1 MNVPTI
7 TMEPAEA
14 KEKLKAYRRELHH
27 QADATY
33 QAAADGYKAL
43 ADGFTLIDINQA
55 ITTGGYF
62 VNGFPKLA
70 IARADQKAVRCQL
83 NRSEVRFDCTN
94 YGRRWAAGLEV
105 VISDEAVSNVAG
117 WKWTRVPM
125 VPAEVKGQ
133 LRGLRRSLKWSTYHI
148 LWEVERWYDRN
159 PIEPPVDPY
168 LLKHCG
174 GSLYAVLAEW
184 DLTELERSVM
194 RQLVGR

>member
-43 ADGFTLIDINQA
+43 ADGLPLIDINHA
-55 ITTGGYF
+55 IAAGGYF
-62 VNGFPKLA
+62 ADGFPCLA
-70 IARADQKAVRCQL
+70 IARADQKAVRCDF
-83 NRSEVRFDCTN
+83 NRGEVRFDCTA
-94 YGRRWAAGLEV
+94 YGRNRAASLRL
-105 VISDEAVSNVAG
+105 VIRDEAAPNPTS

-133 LRGLRRSLKWSTYHI
+133 LRDQRRSLKWSTYHI

-159 PIEPPVDPY
+159 PIEPPVDPF

-194 RQLVGR
+194 RQLVDR